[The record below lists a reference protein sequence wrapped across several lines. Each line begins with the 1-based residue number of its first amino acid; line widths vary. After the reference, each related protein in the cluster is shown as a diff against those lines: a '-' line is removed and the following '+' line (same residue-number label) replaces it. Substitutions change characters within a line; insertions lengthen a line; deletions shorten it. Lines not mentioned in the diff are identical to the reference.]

1 MMTENNGDA
10 GMNQYGEDV
19 RESERYAENEQREW
33 DPDTTLGGY
42 DNPLSLYEWMDR
54 LPPGDEAV
62 SFEDSMAAKYPL
74 IDREYP
80 FHD

>member
-10 GMNQYGEDV
+10 AMNQYGEDI
-19 RESERYAENEQREW
+19 REW
-33 DPDTTLGGY
+33 DPDTALGGY

-54 LPPGDEAV
+54 LPSGDEAV

-80 FHD
+80 FHKECKT